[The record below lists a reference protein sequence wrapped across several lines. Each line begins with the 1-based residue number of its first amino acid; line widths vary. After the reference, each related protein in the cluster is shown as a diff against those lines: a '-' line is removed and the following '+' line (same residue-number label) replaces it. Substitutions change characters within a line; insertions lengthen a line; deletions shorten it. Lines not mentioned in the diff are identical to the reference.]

1 MILVFFGLA
10 ILLFILG
17 VPFGVTIG
25 LSSMVYILLADINPM
40 IMIQQLF
47 TGINNSSLMAIPF
60 FILAGNLMLTGGLA
74 QRLINFAN
82 AIVGR
87 ITGGLAIVTVLG
99 CVFFAESEGSSVA
112 TAAALG
118 TLMIPAMTEKSYDKR
133 FASAVVS
140 TSSPLGVIIPPSVTL
155 IVYGSLSR
163 ASISKLYTA
172 GITAG

>member
-82 AIVGR
+82 AMVGR
-87 ITGGLAIVTVLG
+87 ITGGLAMVTVIG
-99 CVFFAESEGSSVA
+99 CVFLAAIAGGFVA
-112 TAAALG
+112 ATVGDG
-118 TLMIPAMTEKSYDKR
+118 T
-133 FASAVVS
+133 
-140 TSSPLGVIIPPSVTL
+140 
-155 IVYGSLSR
+155 
-163 ASISKLYTA
+163 
-172 GITAG
+172 